1 MDWNTSLAER
11 LLTVSLAE
19 LMEWS
24 RIGRPE
30 RGVGWSSRFC
40 VMNLDLSMRLFG
52 AYSLVLV
59 ALTACIPY
67 GFTGGGLPSHIRT
80 VAIVPFDNQTP
91 TPELPRE
98 LSEALR
104 TRLHDRLGLNDAS
117 EAKASAIVRGTI
129 QRYEVDIPIGYSA
142 NNKQATTAKRMLQLV
157 VDIEMVDQITGKTL
171 WQRKG
176 LVAEGQYEERGE
188 AAGRKQAIDRIVSDV
203 IDGAQSQ
210 W

>member
-1 MDWNTSLAER
+1 M
-11 LLTVSLAE
+11 E
-19 LMEWS
+19 LWCTK
-24 RIGRPE
+24 RQE
-30 RGVGWSSRFC
+30 RGASSLSRFC
-40 VMNLDLSMRLFG
+40 ASNLDLSMGRFG

-80 VAIVPFDNQTP
+80 VAIVPFENQTA

-98 LSEALR
+98 LTDALR
-104 TRLHDRLGLNDAS
+104 TSLPDRLGVRDAA
-117 EAKASAIVRGTI
+117 EGKANAVVRGTV

-142 NNKQATTAKRMLQLV
+142 SNKQTTSAKRMLQLV
-157 VDIEMVDQITGKTL
+157 VDIEMIDQVTGKTL

-176 LVAEGQYEERGE
+176 LLAEGQYEERGE
-188 AAGRKQAIDRIVSDV
+188 ARGRKQAIDRIVSDV
-203 IDGAQSQ
+203 IEGAQSQ